1 MKHTLLIITALMLV
15 VLSISSAQT
24 TIAVLDF
31 EPQGIPQSEV
41 RTLADRFRQELFNT
55 GKYRVLERGKME
67 EILQEQGFQQTGCIS
82 NECVVEV
89 GKMIGVK
96 QMIGGSIG
104 KVGSVFSVTVRIID
118 IETGEILKIIS
129 YDYTGEIGGLL
140 TKGMSDVVNQLITGR
155 SPETLPA
162 LYGEGSIYLISN
174 PSGATIRIDNK
185 PIDGVTP
192 LTIENI
198 SAGEHLVQAEKE
210 NYYGK
215 KMVTVEPDVINRI
228 TIQLGSF
235 TANLNVFSTPDGKVS
250 VDGKEYGTT
259 PLTIKDLTVGTHRL
273 KVKKT
278 GFLNHIS
285 DVLVEKGKVNKIE
298 VTLELTPQLTINS
311 NPTGADITI
320 NGQFRQFEG
329 HITPKRYIYSDVL
342 NPGEYQITLTKQ
354 NFEPY
359 TEVITLK
366 GGDVRTIDAVLVRKT
381 GSIHVKST
389 DFANTEFEFTLFMPN
404 QQGSTT
410 PRTLENIPIGS
421 YTILIHKQGYI
432 SLEKKITIDWG
443 KTTTVSASLKSINS
457 IEKEIRSLKI
467 KRNLWIAGGSVV
479 TGIGGY
485 IRYLAETHYDEYL
498 EAGSDA
504 DDLHKKVEMED
515 SINPIV
521 LGIGGGFFIPSIFY
535 QTKIGLLKTLLDEG
549 VIRE

>member
-1 MKHTLLIITALMLV
+1 
-15 VLSISSAQT
+15 
-24 TIAVLDF
+24 
-31 EPQGIPQSEV
+31 
-41 RTLADRFRQELFNT
+41 
-55 GKYRVLERGKME
+55 
-67 EILQEQGFQQTGCIS
+67 
-82 NECVVEV
+82 
-89 GKMIGVK
+89 
-96 QMIGGSIG
+96 
-104 KVGSVFSVTVRIID
+104 
-118 IETGEILKIIS
+118 
-129 YDYTGEIGGLL
+129 
-140 TKGMSDVVNQLITGR
+140 
-155 SPETLPA
+155 
-162 LYGEGSIYLISN
+162 
-174 PSGATIRIDNK
+174 
-185 PIDGVTP
+185 
-192 LTIENI
+192 
-198 SAGEHLVQAEKE
+198 
-210 NYYGK
+210 
-215 KMVTVEPDVINRI
+215 VTVEPDVINKVS
-228 TIQLGSF
+228 IQLGSF
-235 TANLNVFSTPDGKVS
+235 TGNLNVFSTSNGSVS

-273 KVKKT
+273 KVEKT
-278 GFLNHIS
+278 GFVDHIS

-389 DFANTEFEFTLFMPN
+389 DPANTEFEFTLFMPN
-404 QQGSTT
+404 QKGST

-467 KRNLWIAGGSVV
+467 KRNLWIVGGSVV

-521 LGIGGGFFIPSIFY
+521 LGVGGGFFIPSVYY
-535 QTKIGLLKTLLDEG
+535 QTKIRPLKILLDEG

>member
-55 GKYRVLERGKME
+55 GKYRVVERGKME

-89 GKMIGVK
+89 GKMIGVQ

-174 PSGATIRIDNK
+174 PSGATIRVDNK

-215 KMVTVEPDVINRI
+215 KMVTVEPDVINKVS
-228 TIQLGSF
+228 IQLGSF

-404 QQGSTT
+404 QKGST